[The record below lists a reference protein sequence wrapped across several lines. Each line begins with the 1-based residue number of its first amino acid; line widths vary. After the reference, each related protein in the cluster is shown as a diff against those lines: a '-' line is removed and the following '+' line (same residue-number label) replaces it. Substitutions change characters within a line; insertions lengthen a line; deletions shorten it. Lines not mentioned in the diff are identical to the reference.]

1 MKQKIIFRLSM
12 IVVCVC
18 AVCLC
23 LYMTCTKQ
31 DKMSFSP
38 YQPESIFSVM
48 PSTVQGNKIFDIA
61 GILNGQNADSMQDSD
76 IIQYTAHTTLTSP
89 VSIFMYS
96 EKRSTEAVNDRTII
110 YESTC
115 TYPHVIIDGNE
126 NAAAKINADIQTMV
140 DSFYTDTPYPA
151 WSKDEYEEYYN
162 TNVYIYNSDKLL
174 FSVARADSNVI
185 SFHITDEC
193 YTGGAHGMDYHTGVN
208 YDTRT
213 GEKIDFADL
222 CADADAFHQ
231 NTLTFLQNLAAFN
244 SYQSIMWSDES
255 WAGSIDLENTLYQD
269 NRWYLSTS
277 GLVFFSNPYELGAF
291 YAGEIEFTIPYAD
304 LEEMDFQEQYAYDGK
319 KTICLQTEKVCSY
332 DLNGDGQDEE
342 IQFYI
347 EQPGS
352 AGTNLHFIING
363 VDYALQNEQ
372 LAGQFSDDAYI
383 FCWTE
388 CFLYDMDTEDDAI
401 EIAFQMNWE
410 NPGGDGVIPTT
421 FFYRYEKD
429 ASLTYLGKAQ
439 TTVTDS
445 SVVFDFTPEYDTL
458 MESKVI
464 YAG

>member
-12 IVVCVC
+12 IGVCVC
-18 AVCLC
+18 AVYLC
-23 LYMTCTKQ
+23 LYSAQQ
-31 DKMSFSP
+31 DNISFSP
-38 YQPESIFSVM
+38 YQPESIFTVM
-48 PSTVQGNKIFDIA
+48 PSTAQVNKIFDIA
-61 GILNGQNADSMQDSD
+61 GMLNGQDTDSMQDSD

-96 EKRSTEAVNDRTII
+96 EKRSMEAVNDKII
-110 YESTC
+110 YENVC
-115 TYPHVIIDGNE
+115 TYPHIIIDGNE
-126 NAAAKINADIQTMV
+126 NAAAKINADIQTMI
-140 DSFYTDTPYPA
+140 DSFYATRRYVA
-151 WSKDEYEEYYN
+151 WAKTEYEEYYN
-162 TNVYIYNSDKLL
+162 TNVYIYYRDKLI

-185 SFHITDEC
+185 SFHITHDC

-231 NTLTFLQNLAAFN
+231 NTLAFLQNLAASNF
-244 SYQSIMWSDES
+244 YQSIMWTDES
-255 WAGSIDLENTLYQD
+255 WAGDIDLENTLYQD
-269 NRWYLSTS
+269 DRWYLSTS

-291 YAGEIEFTIPYAD
+291 VAGEIEFTIPYAD
-304 LEEMDFQEQYAYDGK
+304 LEEMDFQAQYAYDGK
-319 KTICLQTEKVCSY
+319 RTIHLQTEKICSY

-347 EQPGS
+347 ERPGS
-352 AGTNLHFIING
+352 ASTNLHFIING

-410 NPGGDGVIPTT
+410 NPGGDDVIPTT
-421 FFYRYEKD
+421 FFYRYEND
-429 ASLTYLGKAQ
+429 ASLTYLGKTRTA
-439 TTVTDS
+439 VTDP
-445 SVVFDFTPEYDTL
+445 SVVFDFMPEYDTL
-458 MESKVI
+458 MKNKTI
-464 YAG
+464 YKG